1 MRVRNL
7 TLKKQV
13 ARLQK
18 DNLMLSKENI
28 DLKQKA
34 SLSRHFASDVER
46 KTMEFK
52 DACKVITIEVAEE
65 MAELGIYSEVD
76 NGSSV
81 RFVSVE
87 NGKA

>member
-34 SLSRHFASDVER
+34 RLTSHFASDVE
-46 KTMEFK
+46 KQTMEIFRSLRDLK
-52 DACKVITIEVAEE
+52 DAGE
-65 MAELGIYSEVD
+65 MIKGLSASKG
-76 NGSSV
+76 G
-81 RFVSVE
+81 
-87 NGKA
+87 